1 MGVSPA
7 CELGISGLAKDDN
20 FQYRNTSLINQCY
33 MRYQNSMGES
43 VVSCRQW
50 EYEDFCAQYN
60 FGRICLVSTGFV
72 EIPFC
77 TPHKC
82 TTEADYTYI
91 LSTFFRSSSSK
102 INCELVKQT
111 ESVLVPALVSTVV
124 ILLLSVFLVFAVR
137 PPKHIR
143 ESTKLIKAQ
152 ASLTSL
158 SSSSSSSL

>member
-1 MGVSPA
+1 MGGVSPE
-7 CELGISGLAKDDN
+7 CESGISGLTKDGN

-33 MRYQNSMGES
+33 MRYQNSMGKS
-43 VVSCRQW
+43 LVSCRQW
-50 EYEDFCAQYN
+50 EYENFCAQYN

-77 TPHKC
+77 TPAKC
-82 TTEADYTYI
+82 TIEADFGYI
-91 LSTFFRSSSSK
+91 LSKFFSSASSS
-102 INCELVKQT
+102 INCDVKQT
-111 ESVLVPALVSTVV
+111 ESVLVPALVSTIV

-158 SSSSSSSL
+158 ASSSSSSL